1 MKDIK
6 ESLLPIL
13 VVSMAVVAGCQAN
26 RTYENFDISKL
37 EVVQNK
43 QAITYLADVTI
54 RYARDIYDDNVC
66 TFSSDKMKLYDASLP
81 YSEVR
86 VDNYFAG
93 ENGNYI
99 SSYGI
104 DGKGDC
110 TIAKSEGAPLPDE
123 LVRQIYT
130 ALKSLG
136 VQNIRIQVAQE

>member
-37 EVVQNK
+37 EVVQKK
-43 QAITYLADVTI
+43 QAITYLADVTK
-54 RYARDIYDDNVC
+54 RYARDIYDDKVC
-66 TFSSDKMKLYDASLP
+66 TFSSDKMKLYGASLP